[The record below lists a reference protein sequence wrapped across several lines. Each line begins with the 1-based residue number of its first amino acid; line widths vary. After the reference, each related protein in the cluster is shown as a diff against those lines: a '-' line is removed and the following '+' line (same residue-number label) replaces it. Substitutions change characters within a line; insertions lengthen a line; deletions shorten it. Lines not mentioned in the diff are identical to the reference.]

1 MAADAWD
8 QHLEGWGG
16 RFEASLGCVV
26 RLCLREKKMLE
37 KTMKKE
43 FKALWWK
50 RKRVQP
56 DYPVQNTEISCR
68 EPETEPPDCLTIP
81 STHPQHCSLQPRHG
95 ANRSCVSLPPLCQD
109 VCNEWRR
116 KKRNGL
122 CGLGSQKFQG
132 MVFRTWPE
140 AICDGTQ
147 SLEEHVVVAREQK
160 ERREQEQDR
169 VPKSYLQGLVPSS

>member
-26 RLCLREKKMLE
+26 RLYLQEKKMLE
-37 KTMKKE
+37 KTMKKG

-68 EPETEPPDCLTIP
+68 EPETELPDCLTIP
-81 STHPQHCSLQPRHG
+81 STHPQHCALCNRDTEPTETVFAFRH
-95 ANRSCVSLPPLCQD
+95 CV
-109 VCNEWRR
+109 
-116 KKRNGL
+116 
-122 CGLGSQKFQG
+122 
-132 MVFRTWPE
+132 RTSAMSGE
-140 AICDGTQ
+140 
-147 SLEEHVVVAREQK
+147 
-160 ERREQEQDR
+160 ERREMDCVAWDFR
-169 VPKSYLQGLVPSS
+169 NFRAWCFGPDLKPYVTAHRAWKSMS